1 MIKIQKYTII
11 LLTIKPTN
19 MFVIE
24 VIPLQHLPKN
34 VSQVLTYYYKTP
46 LNKGAVV
53 ETSVQTKKIM
63 ALVVSSTPIENIK
76 ETLKTNTFSLK
87 KINKIVLETSIVD
100 KSF

>member
-1 MIKIQKYTII
+1 
-11 LLTIKPTN
+11 

-34 VSQVLTYYYKTP
+34 VSQILTYYCKTP
-46 LNKGAVV
+46 IIKGAVV
-53 ETSVQTKKIM
+53 EISIQTKKIN
-63 ALVVSSTPIENIK
+63 ALVISSTPIETIK

-87 KINKIVLETSIVD
+87 KINKIVLEKSLVD

>member
-1 MIKIQKYTII
+1 
-11 LLTIKPTN
+11 

-46 LNKGAVV
+46 IIKGAVV
-53 ETSVQTKKIM
+53 EISVQTKKIN
-63 ALVVSSTPIENIK
+63 ALVVSSTPIEDIK

-87 KINKIVLETSIVD
+87 KINKIILERPIVD